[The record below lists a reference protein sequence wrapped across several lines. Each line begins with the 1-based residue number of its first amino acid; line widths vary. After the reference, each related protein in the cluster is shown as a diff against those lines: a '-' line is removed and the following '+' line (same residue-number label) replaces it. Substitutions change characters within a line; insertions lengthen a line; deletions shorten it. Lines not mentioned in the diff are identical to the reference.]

1 MEQSEIIKKDNEED
15 KNLSNKG
22 IFIEP
27 NENKN
32 QVDNQTTNSNTFQ
45 TMTFHIINEDNNN
58 NNNNNNNINSE
69 GGKVRRKRRSKS
81 EIKGRDFKCPN
92 CGKSYLSAPALFNHR
107 KSKHNYVQEGE
118 RKGRGRPRKDP
129 LLSNSIN
136 QNKKKYETFFDND
149 LRKIKVNNDN
159 EVINLD
165 TLKQNLSN
173 VFRQCKDIIF
183 PNIANVENYS
193 FYIFL
198 NENWNKEKLDGYEE
212 CRSSIKNDNNIIQY
226 PPLDGVFYYYLKEVI
241 SKTNK
246 DYFWFITKFI
256 VSFREYINK
265 AKNNVIDQNYVT
277 EKKKLYSQIYS
288 AELIPDMC
296 NDYFIDFMEPNEY
309 FGLKSNELIELIQHF
324 CYWLVT
330 KNYTQSNLTLI

>member
-1 MEQSEIIKKDNEED
+1 MEQQELEKNE
-15 KNLSNKG
+15 KNKESY
-22 IFIEP
+22 
-27 NENKN
+27 ENKN
-32 QVDNQTTNSNTFQ
+32 EEKPKEKEIKIEKPKQENQITQNPFQ
-45 TMTFHIINEDNNN
+45 TKTFHIINEE
-58 NNNNNNNINSE
+58 NNNNNINSE

-173 VFRQCKDIIF
+173 VFRQCKDSIF
-183 PNIANVENYS
+183 PNIYNVENYS

-198 NENWNKEKLDGYEE
+198 NENWNKEKLDDYEE

-277 EKKKLYSQIYS
+277 EKKKLYTQIYS
-288 AELIPDMC
+288 AESIPDMC
-296 NDYFIDFMEPNEY
+296 NDYFIDFMEPNNY
-309 FGLKSNELIELIQHF
+309 FGLHSNELIELIQHF

>member
-1 MEQSEIIKKDNEED
+1 
-15 KNLSNKG
+15 
-22 IFIEP
+22 
-27 NENKN
+27 
-32 QVDNQTTNSNTFQ
+32 
-45 TMTFHIINEDNNN
+45 MTFHIINEDNNN

-173 VFRQCKDIIF
+173 VFRQCKDSIF
-183 PNIANVENYS
+183 PNIDNVENYS

-198 NENWNKEKLDGYEE
+198 NENWNKEKLDDYEE

-277 EKKKLYSQIYS
+277 EKKKIVYSNI
-288 AELIPDMC
+288 
-296 NDYFIDFMEPNEY
+296 
-309 FGLKSNELIELIQHF
+309 
-324 CYWLVT
+324 
-330 KNYTQSNLTLI
+330 

>member
-1 MEQSEIIKKDNEED
+1 MEQQEIEKNE
-15 KNLSNKG
+15 KNK
-22 IFIEP
+22 ERY
-27 NENKN
+27 ENKN
-32 QVDNQTTNSNTFQ
+32 EEKPKEKEIKIEKPKQENQIIQNPFQ
-45 TMTFHIINEDNNN
+45 TKTFHIINEE
-58 NNNNNNNINSE
+58 NNNNNINSE

-165 TLKQNLSN
+165 TLKQNLSD

-212 CRSSIKNDNNIIQY
+212 CRSSIKNDNIIQY

-246 DYFWFITKFI
+246 EYF
-256 VSFREYINK
+256 SFREYINK
-265 AKNNVIDQNYVT
+265 AKNNLIDQNYVT
-277 EKKKLYSQIYS
+277 EKKKLYTQIYS
-288 AELIPDMC
+288 AESIPDMC
-296 NDYFIDFMEPNEY
+296 NDYFIDFMEPNNY
-309 FGLKSNELIELIQHF
+309 FGLHSNELIELIQHF

>member
-1 MEQSEIIKKDNEED
+1 MDIQKLEENEKNREPPEKKIPE
-15 KNLSNKG
+15 KT
-22 IFIEP
+22 IEKVKP
-27 NENKN
+27 QN
-32 QVDNQTTNSNTFQ
+32 QFQTTKFNVINT
-45 TMTFHIINEDNNN
+45 
-58 NNNNNNNINSE
+58 NNNNIE
-69 GGKVRRKRRSKS
+69 KGKVRRKRRSKN
-81 EIKGRDFKCPN
+81 EVEGRNFKCPN

-165 TLKQNLSN
+165 TLKQNLSD
-173 VFRQCKDIIF
+173 VFRQCKNSIF

-198 NENWNKEKLDGYEE
+198 NENWDKEKLDDYEE
-212 CRSSIKNDNNIIQY
+212 CISSLKNDDNKIIKL
-226 PPLDGVFYYYLKEVI
+226 PPIDGAFYYYLKEVI

-246 DYFWFITKFI
+246 DYFSFITKFI
-256 VSFREYINK
+256 ISFREYINK
-265 AKNNVIDQNYVT
+265 SQNNLINQNYVT
-277 EKKKLYSQIYS
+277 EKKKI
-288 AELIPDMC
+288 
-296 NDYFIDFMEPNEY
+296 
-309 FGLKSNELIELIQHF
+309 
-324 CYWLVT
+324 V
-330 KNYTQSNLTLI
+330 

>member
-1 MEQSEIIKKDNEED
+1 MEHQELEKNEKNKESYENENEE
-15 KNLSNKG
+15 KPKEKE
-22 IFIEP
+22 IKIEKP
-27 NENKN
+27 KQENQITQN
-32 QVDNQTTNSNTFQ
+32 PFQ
-45 TMTFHIINEDNNN
+45 TKTFHIINEE
-58 NNNNNNNINSE
+58 NNNNNINSE

-173 VFRQCKDIIF
+173 VFRQCKDSIF
-183 PNIANVENYS
+183 PNIDNVENYS

-198 NENWNKEKLDGYEE
+198 NENWNKEKIDNYEE
-212 CRSSIKNDNNIIQY
+212 HGNSLKNTNNNIIKS
-226 PPLDGVFYYYLKEVI
+226 PPLDEVFFYYIKNVI

-256 VSFREYINK
+256 ITFREYLNKSQNNLINK
-265 AKNNVIDQNYVT
+265 DFIT
-277 EKKKLYSQIYS
+277 EDKKYYSQIYN
-288 AELIPDMC
+288 AEKIPDMC
-296 NDYFIDFMEPNEY
+296 NDYFIEFMQPNNY
-309 FGLKSNELIELIQHF
+309 FGLDSNELIELIQHF
-324 CYWLVT
+324 CYWLVCN
-330 KNYTQSNLTLI
+330 NYTQSNLTLI